1 VHGGVSLGHFYMDIS
16 KREFSI
22 QFKVTLLKMKREVV
36 QELLIPLRVLILV
49 GLVATTIPPR
59 EHGT

>member
-1 VHGGVSLGHFYMDIS
+1 MDIS

-22 QFKVTLLKMKREVV
+22 QFKVTLLKTKCEVV